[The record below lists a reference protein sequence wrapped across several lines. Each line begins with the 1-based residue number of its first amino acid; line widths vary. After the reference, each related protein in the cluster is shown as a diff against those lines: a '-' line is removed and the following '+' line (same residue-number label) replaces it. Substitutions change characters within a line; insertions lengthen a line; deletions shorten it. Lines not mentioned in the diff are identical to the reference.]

1 MVGAAEHIRLWRLQA
16 EQLRVLAS
24 TIEDPSAK
32 LGVLNAARSY
42 DAIAANVEALLK
54 SDLVA
59 LELPAI
65 PLSVK

>member
-1 MVGAAEHIRLWRLQA
+1 MVGTAEHIRLWRLQA

-42 DAIAANVEALLK
+42 DAIAANAEALLK